1 MVTDFNESSKQVEW
15 ESYRPGALAVFAGVA
30 CYLAVVQ
37 VLTISAGLARLVFSP
52 ALAVAIAMVALA
64 VSVLFSTRF
73 FERVFT
79 PDQPAGHQ
87 PGRSA
92 RAVRLLSRLTGA
104 AAVTWAA
111 WVWLELWILAWLRPP
126 YDWDGLYYHLPA
138 IHEWADAGRVCFT
151 GHMPNI
157 PFVNFPMAVELNTF
171 FAHHLLG
178 TSRLV
183 NACNL
188 WYWPLAF
195 LALVVIAGRLGA
207 RGVWRWAAGAMLA
220 GVPVFVCQSVSCY
233 IDPGFGAAVMASM
246 AAVLVFVFGGG
257 RSGWWNAALLG
268 TVAGLAL
275 GAKGT
280 GLPFAVVIV
289 SVAAAGALWIRG
301 FAAWKTVCKRAG
313 VVVAFVVVVGGY
325 WYARNMVLTGNP
337 IFPIRLSIGEK
348 IVIDGWD
355 HDEFNNANLPDWL
368 RERPAPIRMF
378 VSWTQPDA
386 PIYGYAPVGGMGYV
400 WLAGGVPAILL
411 LWIGYLRRRSV
422 PGGRTLVVLT
432 VLALA
437 LLAVQPAAWWSR
449 FTVWLHALGLP
460 CLAVV
465 MSRAVYGWRSNP
477 WHLAAMVFVAGV
489 CAVAVWETGR
499 TLRLEW
505 AEGSV
510 SEPAGLRTRY
520 KSSVDYMFPGLA
532 KSDGFDRFFAADN
545 VARSPWDSHATLLGG
560 VLAMPL
566 GRRSISVLPHQPG
579 EADLE
584 KLRASGVEWVLWD
597 VTHAGDVPV
606 VLADEAAETWTYEVS
621 PLKFTLL
628 RILP

>member
-1 MVTDFNESSKQVEW
+1 MVTDLHKARTQAERDNR
-15 ESYRPGALAVFAGVA
+15 RPGALAVFAGVA

-37 VLTISAGLARLVFSP
+37 VLTIFAGVARLAFGQ
-52 ALAVAIAMVALA
+52 ALAAAVAIAALA

-73 FERVFT
+73 FERVRPGDR
-79 PDQPAGHQ
+79 PDENR

-92 RAVRLLSRLTGA
+92 RAVRLLSGLIGA
-104 AAVTWAA
+104 AAIAWAA
-111 WVWLELWILAWLRPP
+111 WVWLELWILAWMRPP

-138 IHEWADAGRVCFT
+138 IHEWVKAGRVSFT

-195 LALVVIAGRLGA
+195 MALVVIAGRLGA
-207 RGVWRWAAGAMLA
+207 RGVWRWVAGAMLA
-220 GVPVFVCQSVSCY
+220 GVPVFVSQSVSCY

-246 AAVLVFVFGGG
+246 AAALVFVFGGG
-257 RSGWWNAALLG
+257 RSGWWNAVLLG
-268 TVAGLAL
+268 VVAGLAL

-280 GLPFAVVIV
+280 GLPFAAVLVF
-289 SVAAAGALWIRG
+289 VAVAGALWVRG
-301 FAAWKTVCKRAG
+301 LGAWKTVCARAG
-313 VVVAFVVVVGGY
+313 VVAAIVIVVGGY
-325 WYARNMVLTGNP
+325 WYVRNMALTGNP

-348 IVIDGWD
+348 IIIDGWD
-355 HDEFNNANLPDWL
+355 HNEFNNANLPDWL

-386 PIYGYAPVGGMGYV
+386 PINGYAPVGGMGYV
-400 WLAGGVPAILL
+400 WLAGALPAIVL
-411 LWIGYLRRRSV
+411 LWIGYLRRRSDS
-422 PGGRTLVVLT
+422 GGRALVVLT
-432 VLALA
+432 ALALA

-460 CLAVV
+460 CLAVL
-465 MSRAVYGWRSNP
+465 MSRAVYGWRRNP
-477 WHLAAMVFVAGV
+477 WQLAAMVFAAAVF
-489 CAVAVWETGR
+489 CVAVWETGR

-505 AEGSV
+505 ADGSV
-510 SEPAGLRTRY
+510 AEPAGLDTRY
-520 KSSVDYMFPGLA
+520 VSSVDYIFPGLA
-532 KSDGFDRFFAADN
+532 ESEGFDRFFAADN

-566 GRRSISVLPHQPG
+566 GRRSITVLPHHPAG
-579 EADLE
+579 DDLE
-584 KLRASGVEWVLWD
+584 ELRTRGVEWVLWD
-597 VTHAGDVPV
+597 VTHAGEMPAI
-606 VLADEAAETWTYEVS
+606 LADEAAATWTYEVS
-621 PLKFTLL
+621 PLKFVLVQ
-628 RILP
+628 ILP